1 MKLARCVDLLI
12 SLVIVPALR
21 VNHIHQDLQKSL
33 APSIRVPIV
42 LYCAHVI
49 SERLFFKTSGSR
61 Y

>member
-12 SLVIVPALR
+12 SLVIIPALR
-21 VNHIHQDLQKSL
+21 VNILEDLQKSL